1 MDSWEAWFT
10 VSVICVM
17 IAGLARNWGPP
28 DLLTLGSLTLLIVVG
43 QLHRTLYPEIG
54 TSLPTPEEAI
64 ARFGSPGLITVG
76 ALFVIVTGLTQT
88 GAMSLLTQHLITR
101 ATTVTQAQL
110 RILPPVAA
118 LSAFLNN
125 TPIVAMF
132 LPVIDDL
139 CRKRGISQ
147 SRLYLPLAYAATF
160 GGMCTLIGTSTNLI
174 INDEIA
180 RANLPNL
187 PPLGMFELAW
197 VGVPCAVLGLAYLFV
212 FSSKLLPDRRPAI
225 SLTDDPREYS
235 VEMVVAAGGPLTGKT
250 LEEAGLRHL
259 PGLFLFE
266 IDRGGEVM
274 PAPPPDTKLHARDRL
289 VFVGIIESVI
299 DLKKLRGLVPPD
311 DETFKLDSPQIK
323 RCLIEAVVSDRCPLV
338 GKTIRD
344 GRFRTTYNAAVLA
357 IARSG
362 ERINAKLGDVVL
374 KAGDTLLLESH
385 TGFANQQRNS
395 PDFFLVSSVE
405 NSAPLRHAQARVAL
419 LIMVM
424 MVGVVTIG
432 LLDLMTATMVAAGMM
447 ILTHCCSGRE
457 ARRSVDISLL
467 LVIGGALGIGEAMR
481 ATGAAESIAE
491 RLIDLAG
498 GNERMVLLALYFVT
512 MLFTEMITN
521 NAAAVLV
528 FPIALASAE
537 KLGVDPRPLVISIMI
552 AASAA
557 FATPFGYQT
566 NLMVYGPGGYRF
578 SDYLRFG
585 IPLSLLFMTICV
597 LLVPVIW

>member
-1 MDSWEAWFT
+1 MDTWEAWFT
-10 VSVICVM
+10 VGVVCLLIV
-17 IAGLARNWGPP
+17 GLARNWGPP

-43 QLHRTLYPEIG
+43 QVHRALYPALG

-76 ALFVIVTGLTQT
+76 VLFVIVTGLSQT
-88 GAMSLLTQHLITR
+88 GAMLLITQWLISR
-101 ATTVTQAQL
+101 PKTITQAQL

-139 CRKRGISQ
+139 CRKTGFSQ

-180 RANLPNL
+180 KAGL

-197 VGVPCAVLGLAYLFV
+197 VGLPCAILGLGYLFV

-225 SLTDDPREYS
+225 SLSDDPREYS
-235 VEMVVAAGGPLTGKT
+235 VEMIVAARGPLTGKT
-250 LEEAGLRHL
+250 VEEAGLRHL

-266 IDRGGEVM
+266 IDRDGEVI
-274 PAPPPDTKLHARDRL
+274 PAPPPDTKLHASDRL

-299 DLKKLRGLVPPD
+299 DLKKLRGLIPPD

-338 GKTIRD
+338 GKSIRD

-374 KAGDTLLLESH
+374 KVGDTLLLEAH
-385 TGFANQQRNS
+385 TGFTSQQRNS

-405 NSAPLRHAQARVAL
+405 NSAPIRHGRARVAL
-419 LIMVM
+419 LIMVA
-424 MVGVVTIG
+424 MVVVVTIG
-432 LLDLMTATMVAAGMM
+432 LLDLMTAAMVAGGAM
-447 ILTHCCSGRE
+447 ILTRCCTGRE

-467 LVIGGALGIGEAMR
+467 LVIGGALGIGEAMK
-481 ATGAAESIAE
+481 ATGVAESIANA
-491 RLIDLAG
+491 LVDLAG
-498 GNERMVLLALYFVT
+498 GNERLILLALYFVT
-512 MLFTEMITN
+512 MLFTELITN

-528 FPIALASAE
+528 FPIALAAAE

-585 IPLSLLFMTICV
+585 IPLSLLFMAMCV
-597 LLVPVIW
+597 WLVPVIW

>member
-1 MDSWEAWFT
+1 MDTWEAWFT
-10 VSVICVM
+10 VGVVCLM
-17 IAGLARNWGPP
+17 IVGLARSWGPP
-28 DLLTLGSLTLLIVVG
+28 DLLALGSLTLLIVVG
-43 QLHRTLYPEIG
+43 QVFRSLYPNIA

-76 ALFVIVTGLTQT
+76 VLFVIVSGLTQT
-88 GAMSLLTQHLITR
+88 GAMSLLTQKLISR
-101 ATTVTQAQL
+101 PESETQAQL

-139 CRKRGISQ
+139 CRKRGFSH

-180 RANLPNL
+180 KAGLS
-187 PPLGMFELAW
+187 PLGMFELAW
-197 VGVPCAVLGLAYLFV
+197 VGLPCAVLGLAYVLL
-212 FSSKLLPDRRPAI
+212 FSSRLLPDRRPAI
-225 SLTDDPREYS
+225 SLADDPREYS
-235 VEMVVAAGGPLTGKT
+235 VEMIVAPDGPLAGQTV
-250 LEEAGLRHL
+250 EEAGLRHL
-259 PGLFLFE
+259 TGLFLFE
-266 IDRGGEVM
+266 IDRDGEVL
-274 PAPPPDTKLHARDRL
+274 PAPAPDAILHANDRL
-289 VFVGIIESVI
+289 VFVGIIESVV
-299 DLKKLRGLVPPD
+299 DLKKMRGLLPPND
-311 DETFKLDSPQIK
+311 QTFKLDSPEIK
-323 RCLIEAVVSDRCPLV
+323 RCLIEAVVSDRCPLI

-374 KAGDTLLLESH
+374 QAGDTLLLESH

-405 NSAPLRHAQARVAL
+405 NSAPIRHAQARVAL
-419 LIMVM
+419 LIMVT

-432 LLDLMTATMVAAGMM
+432 LLDLMTAAMVAGGAM
-447 ILTHCCSGRE
+447 ILTRCCTGRE

-467 LVIGGALGIGEAMR
+467 LVIGAALGIGEAMK
-481 ATGAAESIAE
+481 ATGAAESIADG
-491 RLIDLAG
+491 LIGLAG

-512 MLFTEMITN
+512 MLFTELITN

-537 KLGVDPRPLVISIMI
+537 KMGVDPLPMIVSIMI

-585 IPLSLLFMTICV
+585 IPLSLLFMTVCV

>member
-10 VSVICVM
+10 VGVVCLLVT
-17 IAGLARNWGPP
+17 GLVRNWGPP
-28 DLLTLGSLTLLIVVG
+28 DLLALGSLTLLIVVG
-43 QLHRTLYPEIG
+43 QVHRVL
-54 TSLPTPEEAI
+54 LPGVATKLPSPEEAI
-64 ARFGSPGLITVG
+64 ARFGSPSLITVG
-76 ALFVIVTGLTQT
+76 VLFVIVTGLTQT
-88 GAMSLLTQHLITR
+88 GAMALLTQRLIAR
-101 ATTVTQAQL
+101 PESELQAQF

-139 CRKRGISQ
+139 CRKRGLSQ

-180 RANLPNL
+180 KEGLPR
-187 PPLGMFELAW
+187 LGMFELAW
-197 VGVPCAVLGLAYLFV
+197 VGLPCALLGLTYVFV
-212 FSSKLLPDRRPAI
+212 FSSKLVPDRKPAI

-235 VEMVVAAGGPLTGKT
+235 VEMIVAPNGPLVGKT
-250 LEEAGLRHL
+250 VEEAGLRHL

-266 IDRGGEVM
+266 IDRDREVM
-274 PAPPPDTKLHARDRL
+274 PAPAPDTTLHASDRL
-289 VFVGIIESVI
+289 VFVGIIESVV
-299 DLKKLRGLVPPD
+299 DLKKMRGLTPPD
-311 DETFKLDSPQIK
+311 DQTFKLDQPEIK

-374 KAGDTLLLESH
+374 QAGDTLLLESH
-385 TGFANQQRNS
+385 TGFANHQRNS
-395 PDFFLVSSVE
+395 PDFFLVSSIE
-405 NSAPLRHAQARVAL
+405 NSAPVRHAQARVAL
-419 LIMVM
+419 LIMVTM
-424 MVGVVTIG
+424 VVTVTVG
-432 LLDLMTATMVAAGMM
+432 LLDLMTAAMVAAGTM
-447 ILTHCCSGRE
+447 IITRCCTGRE

-467 LVIGGALGIGEAMR
+467 LVIGAALGIGEALR
-481 ATGAAESIAE
+481 STGAATSIAE
-491 RLIDLAG
+491 GLVDLAG
-498 GNERMVLLALYFVT
+498 GNERLVLLAIYFVT
-512 MLFTEMITN
+512 MLFTELITN
-521 NAAAVLV
+521 NAAAVLM
-528 FPIALASAE
+528 FPIALAAAQ
-537 KLGVDPRPLVISIMI
+537 KLGVDPMPMIVSIMI

-585 IPLSLLFMTICV
+585 IPLSLLFMLVSVI
-597 LLVPVIW
+597 LVPVIW

>member
-10 VSVICVM
+10 VGVVCLLVT
-17 IAGLARNWGPP
+17 GLARNWGPP
-28 DLLTLGSLTLLIVVG
+28 DLLALGSLTLLIVVG
-43 QLHRTLYPEIG
+43 RICFALGAETK
-54 TSLPTPEEAI
+54 LPSPEEAI

-76 ALFVIVTGLTQT
+76 VLFVIVTGLTQT
-88 GAMSLLTQHLITR
+88 GAMALLTQRLIGR
-101 ATTVTQAQL
+101 PESELQTQF
-110 RILPPVAA
+110 RILPSVAA

-139 CRKRGISQ
+139 SRKRGFSQ
-147 SRLYLPLAYAATF
+147 SQLYLPLAYAATF

-180 RANLPNL
+180 KSGLPQ
-187 PPLGMFELAW
+187 LGMFELAW
-197 VGVPCAVLGLAYLFV
+197 VGLPCALCGLAYVFV

-225 SLTDDPREYS
+225 SLADDPREYS
-235 VEMVVAAGGPLTGKT
+235 VEMIVAANGPLVGQTV
-250 LEEAGLRHL
+250 EEAGLRHL

-266 IDRGGEVM
+266 IDRDGEVI
-274 PAPPPDTKLHARDRL
+274 PAPAPDTILHASDRL
-289 VFVGIIESVI
+289 VFVGIIESVV
-299 DLKKLRGLVPPD
+299 DLKKMRGLVPPD
-311 DETFKLDSPQIK
+311 DQTFKLDSPEIK

-374 KAGDTLLLESH
+374 QAGDTLLLESH

-405 NSAPLRHAQARVAL
+405 NSAPIRHAQARVAL
-419 LIMVM
+419 LIMAT
-424 MVGVVTIG
+424 MVAIVTIG
-432 LLDLMTATMVAAGMM
+432 LLDLMTAAMVAAGAM
-447 ILTHCCSGRE
+447 ILTRCCTGRE

-467 LVIGGALGIGEAMR
+467 LVIGAALGIGEAMN
-481 ATGAAESIAE
+481 ATGAATSIAE
-491 RLIDLAG
+491 GLVNIAG
-498 GNERMVLLALYFVT
+498 GNERLVLLALYLVT
-512 MLFTEMITN
+512 MIFTELITN
-521 NAAAVLV
+521 NAAAVLM
-528 FPIALASAE
+528 FPIALASAQ
-537 KLGVDPRPLVISIMI
+537 KLDVDPLPMIVSIMI

-585 IPLSLLFMTICV
+585 IPLSLMFMTICV

>member
-1 MDSWEAWFT
+1 MDTWEAWFT
-10 VSVICVM
+10 VGVVCLLVV
-17 IAGLARNWGPP
+17 GLARSWGPP
-28 DLLTLGSLTLLIVVG
+28 DLLALGSLTLLIVVG
-43 QLHRTLYPEIG
+43 QLHRVFAPGVETK
-54 TSLPTPEEAI
+54 LPTPEEAI

-76 ALFVIVTGLTQT
+76 VLFVIVTGLTQT
-88 GAMSLLTQHLITR
+88 GAMSLLTQRLIAR
-101 ATTVTQAQL
+101 PESELQAQF

-139 CRKRGISQ
+139 CRKRGFSQ

-180 RANLPNL
+180 KAGL

-197 VGVPCAVLGLAYLFV
+197 VGLPCAILGLAYVFV

-225 SLTDDPREYS
+225 SLADDPREYS
-235 VEMVVAAGGPLTGKT
+235 VEMIVAPSGPLSGKT
-250 LEEAGLRHL
+250 VEEAGLRHL

-266 IDRGGEVM
+266 IDRDGEVI
-274 PAPPPDTKLHARDRL
+274 PAPAPNTNLHASDRL
-289 VFVGIIESVI
+289 VFVGIIESVV
-299 DLKKLRGLVPPD
+299 DLKKMRGLVPPD
-311 DETFKLDSPQIK
+311 DQTFKLDSPEIK

-338 GKTIRD
+338 GRTVRD
-344 GRFRTTYNAAVLA
+344 GRFRSTYNAAVLA

-374 KAGDTLLLESH
+374 QAGDTLLLEAH
-385 TGFANQQRNS
+385 TGFADQQRNS
-395 PDFFLVSSVE
+395 PDFFLVSSIE
-405 NSAPLRHAQARVAL
+405 NSAPVRHAQARVAL
-419 LIMVM
+419 FIMVA
-424 MVGVVTIG
+424 MVVVVTVG
-432 LLDLMTATMVAAGMM
+432 LLDLMTAAMVAGGAM
-447 ILTHCCSGRE
+447 ILTRCCTGRE

-467 LVIGGALGIGEAMR
+467 LVIGGALGIGEAMKS
-481 ATGAAESIAE
+481 TGVAASIAE
-491 RLIDLAG
+491 GLIGLAG
-498 GNERMVLLALYFVT
+498 GNERLVLLALYFVT
-512 MLFTEMITN
+512 MVFTELITN

-537 KLGVDPRPLVISIMI
+537 KLGVDPRPMIISIMI

-585 IPLSLLFMTICV
+585 IPLSALFMLVCV
-597 LLVPVIW
+597 LLVPAIW